1 MARFILEDCDISAD
15 TKFRNLITI
24 GTPNQGVSKIP
35 GNVCRQ
41 SFAKNKKKKDFCTMQ
56 TSMFDSLA
64 YTESF

>member
-1 MARFILEDCDISAD
+1 MARFILEDCDISVD